1 MLNETPSA
9 ASGQN
14 DFNSIQ
20 REEKAF
26 FQISLFQ
33 NKTDNK
39 PQIVRR
45 SWRQLC
51 DKFQTPQIRASKDGL
66 LFSGATFEPA
76 LRRKENV
83 CELSLLVFDVDHN
96 ADFDGVKARFDL
108 LKCAYVIHSTHSHL
122 RQTKEN
128 PNAEPRFRVIVP
140 LLKPITAK
148 DFPNLWQRVKSTT
161 ALPFDVS
168 AKDESRIFYTPAKA
182 DENAPFA
189 CHVQSGSFFDWQ
201 TLTLDVFDSNDETN
215 APTGSQVSADNS
227 ASSFSSHDERHAE
240 LCRRIEAQAKN
251 TGRGTF
257 EMKCPAHTGNGNT
270 SLFYAPDTKSVKCL
284 KGCGYFE
291 ILSAFGL
298 SGERLPNRE
307 YTNGNSQTNAGNK
320 KPLKRLRT
328 VKMSDVET
336 KPVKWLWQDYIPLGA
351 FTILEGE
358 EELGKTWILCTVAGA
373 TAQGF
378 GLPNNPTSEPA
389 MVLMMSAED
398 SLSFV
403 IKPRLDAVKAPCE
416 RIIAIDEHFTLDADG
431 ILRLDFE
438 LAEHA
443 PKLVIIDP
451 LFSYTGKIKLND
463 DNDIRSI
470 TDELTRLAEKYEC
483 AIVGVR
489 HIGKSKGMGDPR
501 NAGLNGIGWRAS
513 ARVVLLVGKDPNDER
528 QRAIVQTKNN
538 LAPRAEKAIG
548 YEITDSE
555 FFWKESS
562 LTAQTMLSI
571 PKNDEERGEQSEA
584 VAFLRQA
591 LRDGRRNSGDV
602 ISEADKLGI
611 TKQRLRTARHKL
623 GIEPKNEGFG
633 KDKQWF
639 WELPENVCLDADKKN
654 NQHLS
659 ANDGDKTSYSNDLAL
674 DVNAVSSQ
682 RISADKQHLSD
693 PKNTIERKD
702 AANCKTCGLPLEFTK
717 DGTTLFCPF
726 GCESRNAV

>member
-1 MLNETPSA
+1 
-9 ASGQN
+9 
-14 DFNSIQ
+14 
-20 REEKAF
+20 
-26 FQISLFQ
+26 
-33 NKTDNK
+33 
-39 PQIVRR
+39 
-45 SWRQLC
+45 
-51 DKFQTPQIRASKDGL
+51 L
-66 LFSGATFEPA
+66 LFSGATFEPS

-83 CELSLLVFDVDHN
+83 RELSLLVFDVDHN

-108 LKCAYVIHSTHSHL
+108 LKCAYAIHSTHSHL

-128 PNAEPRFRVIVP
+128 PNAEPRFRVVVP
-140 LLKPITAK
+140 LLKPIRAK

-161 ALPFDVS
+161 ALPFDES
-168 AKDESRIFYTPAKA
+168 AKDASRIFYAPAKA
-182 DENAPFA
+182 DENAPFD
-189 CHVQSGSFFDWQ
+189 CHVQSGAFLDWQ
-201 TLTLDVFDSNDETN
+201 TITLDAFGSNNETN
-215 APTGSQVSADNS
+215 APTGSEASADNPTN
-227 ASSFSSHDERHAE
+227 SFSSHDERHAE
-240 LCRRIEAQAKN
+240 LCRLIEAQAKN
-251 TGRGTF
+251 TRRGGF
-257 EMKCPAHTGNGNT
+257 EMKCPAHGGSGNT

-298 SGERLPNRE
+298 SAERLPSRE

-548 YEITDSE
+548 YEITDSK

-562 LTAQTMLSI
+562 LTAQTMLSL
-571 PKNDEERGEQSEA
+571 PKNDEERGEQTEA
-584 VAFLRQA
+584 VSFLRQS
-591 LRDGRRNSGDV
+591 LRDGRRKSGDV
-602 ISEADKLGI
+602 IAEADKLGI
-611 TKQRLRTARHKL
+611 SKQKLRTARHKL

-639 WELPENVCLDADKKN
+639 WELPKNVGLDVDKN
-654 NQHLS
+654 QNQHLS
-659 ANDGDKTSYSNDLAL
+659 ANHDDKTSYSNDLAL
-674 DVNAVSSQ
+674 DVDTSTNQ
-682 RISADKQHLSD
+682 HISTNKQHLSD
-693 PKNTIERKD
+693 PKNTAQNNN
-702 AANCKTCGLPLEFTK
+702 AANCQYCALPLELTK
-717 DGTTLFCPF
+717 DEITLFCPF
-726 GCESRNAV
+726 GCESRKVKQTLDN